1 MAQLKTYS
9 RKAKLTDPFDG
20 ACKSSQ
26 ESFFD
31 SPDDPYF
38 FDSQHSALDCSLPS
52 RSTRSTLLRS
62 SSVTSSGAACFT
74 LSQSPLPTVL
84 PAPSAVQTATSPA
97 EQTRAT
103 SLPIQS
109 GSAAPQSKQQC
120 SKPLSRLSQSSSQ
133 SAGAKPASGLPAKQK
148 RSLTVPQEVPASKK
162 ACLKHPSSSSVNQ
175 ARSSGSRS
183 GKDKDKQSSA
193 PATTV
198 LEAQES
204 GEHTQIVDDIVYA
217 VDGLG
222 PSSSKN
228 SWQDSASTLAE
239 ICNTRRGRQAFR
251 IEGLFKE
258 AVTAALLLPL
268 HEECTTALSFAA
280 MLLSFASGDV
290 ANRALLATTEA
301 VQLVSQLLQ
310 VHTSIKMCLTA
321 QAKLAKICR
330 HGAMSTLVSRHP
342 DPSPSLVVTS
352 ALSIALSPDKSSL
365 AAEKLK
371 ENLRTEGALEQLVCS
386 AQYHAAQEEQAAT
399 TSADAAMGDGVRAP
413 TALNQCLTV
422 LEHASFACPAN
433 EQHLVGLAMQPAADS
448 SCQVP
453 PQQHSNGNQSSAAQ
467 PFADWLVHQVQ
478 QMQLPDHSSQGDT
491 LQPDWVCI
499 QSALSVLINMTHNNQ
514 VGCQAV
520 VTARG
525 MQMAV
530 CMISQSIQRQELGCK
545 PTDHLATP
553 GQVRRQDRQHVL
565 TDVGPITAAL
575 GLLIN
580 LVEDCT
586 ESRQQ
591 MKSMRPAENGADTN
605 MLELLCRLMQASAS
619 SRRSSMSPS
628 PRLSS
633 GEVTEQHL
641 AEDEDD
647 GAASIVEVYSALL
660 FGFLLADDEAMQAAA
675 VSKLGSLQPII
686 LAIKKCLSFYVDAG
700 AITTQNEESL
710 RKLLASLPSCS

>member
-1 MAQLKTYS
+1 MAQLKTHS

-162 ACLKHPSSSSVNQ
+162 ACLKRPSSSSVNQ

-198 LEAQES
+198 LEVISVCNSAMSCNNTCMLTDLQFLTQAQES

-251 IEGLFKE
+251 YVHNSVRSHTWCGSVCSHIVLFD
-258 AVTAALLLPL
+258 LLVIVPRRPMQHTLVPNS
-268 HEECTTALSFAA
+268 AQQIF
-280 MLLSFASGDV
+280 LLS
-290 ANRALLATTEA
+290 LYT
-301 VQLVSQLLQ
+301 
-310 VHTSIKMCLTA
+310 
-321 QAKLAKICR
+321 
-330 HGAMSTLVSRHP
+330 
-342 DPSPSLVVTS
+342 
-352 ALSIALSPDKSSL
+352 
-365 AAEKLK
+365 
-371 ENLRTEGALEQLVCS
+371 
-386 AQYHAAQEEQAAT
+386 
-399 TSADAAMGDGVRAP
+399 
-413 TALNQCLTV
+413 
-422 LEHASFACPAN
+422 
-433 EQHLVGLAMQPAADS
+433 
-448 SCQVP
+448 
-453 PQQHSNGNQSSAAQ
+453 
-467 PFADWLVHQVQ
+467 
-478 QMQLPDHSSQGDT
+478 
-491 LQPDWVCI
+491 
-499 QSALSVLINMTHNNQ
+499 
-514 VGCQAV
+514 
-520 VTARG
+520 
-525 MQMAV
+525 
-530 CMISQSIQRQELGCK
+530 
-545 PTDHLATP
+545 
-553 GQVRRQDRQHVL
+553 
-565 TDVGPITAAL
+565 
-575 GLLIN
+575 
-580 LVEDCT
+580 
-586 ESRQQ
+586 
-591 MKSMRPAENGADTN
+591 
-605 MLELLCRLMQASAS
+605 
-619 SRRSSMSPS
+619 
-628 PRLSS
+628 
-633 GEVTEQHL
+633 
-641 AEDEDD
+641 
-647 GAASIVEVYSALL
+647 
-660 FGFLLADDEAMQAAA
+660 
-675 VSKLGSLQPII
+675 
-686 LAIKKCLSFYVDAG
+686 
-700 AITTQNEESL
+700 
-710 RKLLASLPSCS
+710 